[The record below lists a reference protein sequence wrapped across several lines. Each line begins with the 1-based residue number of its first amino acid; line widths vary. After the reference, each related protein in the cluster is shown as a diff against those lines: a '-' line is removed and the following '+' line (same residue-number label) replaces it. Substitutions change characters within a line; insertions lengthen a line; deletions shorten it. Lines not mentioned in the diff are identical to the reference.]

1 MQSKVKLR
9 KLCAQCKAI
18 FCHLSTLCSNFIVYR
33 DTWYIN
39 TDTQSSIWYGVLR
52 RIVWLRK
59 TPQTPSS
66 PPYLFFF
73 FAVCSHWDDATIYLD
88 KLCNWLCYCFV
99 ALAAIIGQ
107 TARTDCKLHFGKAA
121 TVVFPRIEA
130 TGNFGWKLPPSA
142 TAGATSC
149 GAQHST
155 AVGAVLWRLSV

>member
-1 MQSKVKLR
+1 MQSDFLSSQHFVLQFHRIQRYMIYKYSYTIEHMIW
-9 KLCAQCKAI
+9 CASPYC
-18 FCHLSTLCSNFIVYR
+18 
-33 DTWYIN
+33 
-39 TDTQSSIWYGVLR
+39 
-52 RIVWLRK
+52 VWLRK
-59 TPQTPSS
+59 TPSS
-66 PPYLFFF
+66 PSPPHLFLF

-121 TVVFPRIEA
+121 TVAFPRIKA
-130 TGNFGWKLPPSA
+130 TGNFGWKLPASA

-155 AVGAVLWRLSV
+155 AVGAVLWHLSV